1 MCQNPNKPEQMSC
14 LADQI
19 HPLGVLE
26 VPTCLVSTSA
36 CTTQNPLFFQNML
49 SEYYSFIYSMKRTEM
64 PKEFRKVSDFQRD
77 FRSQQQLAS
86 EETPD
91 LMANLGQAEIY
102 SLGAGLPIGTLT
114 SGEFPLQPLNIYI
127 FFFYLHKETE
137 AYLKTSTVQ
146 APAQTTNQ
154 QKQQK

>member
-77 FRSQQQLAS
+77 FRS
-86 EETPD
+86 
-91 LMANLGQAEIY
+91 
-102 SLGAGLPIGTLT
+102 
-114 SGEFPLQPLNIYI
+114 
-127 FFFYLHKETE
+127 
-137 AYLKTSTVQ
+137 
-146 APAQTTNQ
+146 
-154 QKQQK
+154 